1 MSTSYLG
8 PLLESNYCV
17 IVVSVKLCLGV
28 IDIIESTGS
37 VDQLLRSLSEEN
49 FFLEYAFIHGHDSD

>member
-28 IDIIESTGS
+28 IDTIEYIGS
-37 VDQLLRSLSEEN
+37 VAKPL
-49 FFLEYAFIHGHDSD
+49 FILIRGEGFSPI